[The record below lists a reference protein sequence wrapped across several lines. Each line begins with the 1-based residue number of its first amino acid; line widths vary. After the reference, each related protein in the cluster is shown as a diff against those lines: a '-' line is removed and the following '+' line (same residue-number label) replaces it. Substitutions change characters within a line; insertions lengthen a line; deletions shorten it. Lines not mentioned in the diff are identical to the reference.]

1 MTENETNKAQID
13 VIKED
18 KSEKQQELIDNELEK
33 VDFGVKI
40 VKNSRSILP
49 SEIESSSGS
58 RKTMIP
64 DQINDS
70 FAAFIDKKEKELRAS
85 EVNKIEEIQKEIAT
99 QNENLEITS
108 TVNEEKMNEI
118 EAELARMNEEPIA
131 VDIEKKRAAS
141 FMSTFEDGESINKIS
156 SRMTIIPSE
165 DKRRP
170 SFIVALEEEKSEML
184 QQKESSETLEGKTQN
199 LNILL

>member
-1 MTENETNKAQID
+1 MTNKAQID
-13 VIKED
+13 VLEED
-18 KSEKQQELIDNELEK
+18 KSEKQQELIKNELEK
-33 VDFGVKI
+33 VDFDVKI

-64 DQINDS
+64 EQIDDS
-70 FAAFIDKKEKELRAS
+70 FAAFISKKQIELRES
-85 EVNKIEEIQKEIAT
+85 EIFETDEIQDDIESK
-99 QNENLEITS
+99 NENIEITS

-141 FMSTFEDGESINKIS
+141 LMPTFEDGESSNKEA
-156 SRMTIIPSE
+156 SRMTIIPSV

-170 SFIVALEEEKSEML
+170 SFLVLLEEEKSEML
-184 QQKESSETLEGKTQN
+184 QQKESSESVEG
-199 LNILL
+199 